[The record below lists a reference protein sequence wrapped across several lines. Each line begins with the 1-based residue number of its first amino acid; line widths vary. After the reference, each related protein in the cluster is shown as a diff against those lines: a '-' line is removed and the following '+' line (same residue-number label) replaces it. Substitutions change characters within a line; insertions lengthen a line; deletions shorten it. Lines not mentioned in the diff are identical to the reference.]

1 MKISKSKLTIF
12 HEKAK
17 LIFIQEQR
25 YFDPMEKKK
34 IFFSTQLRLSKLWSS
49 WNEDAQK
56 RAPLKTRSF
65 FFIFS
70 ERSHPVAR
78 GGETCLAETG
88 TFHRCT
94 SDGFFDLITPLQVGA
109 GRSLAKGRY
118 LAAYRA
124 RCGACSFATANYE
137 EEERG

>member
-1 MKISKSKLTIF
+1 
-12 HEKAK
+12 
-17 LIFIQEQR
+17 
-25 YFDPMEKKK
+25 MEKKK
-34 IFFSTQLRLSKLWSS
+34 IFFSTQLRLSKLCSS

-56 RAPLKTRSF
+56 RAPLKTRPF
-65 FFIFS
+65 FS